1 VNLKIYNFLTRRKEP
16 FKPIKK
22 GLVGFYACG
31 PTVYNYAHIGNFRT
45 YIFEDVLRRTLEYA
59 GYKVKHVM
67 NITDVGHLTS
77 DADAGEDKI
86 EKEARKEKKSV
97 WNIAKFY
104 EKAFFADIDALH
116 IKQAELIVRA
126 TDSIKTQIKII
137 KILIK
142 KKYAYET
149 STAVYFHVP
158 KFKNY
163 SRYSRQPL
171 KNLIIGARAEVVSDN
186 EKKHPA
192 DFVLWFKAVGRFQN
206 HVMRWPSPWGDGFP
220 GWHIECSAISSENL
234 GQPFDIHAGGV
245 DHIFPHHTNEIA
257 QSEAA
262 YGKKLAH
269 FWLEGEHLI
278 IDSKR
283 MGKSL
288 GNFYILRDLEKKEF
302 WPESFRYLVLSAH
315 YRSQLNFTLE
325 SLQSAENAF
334 LGLTI
339 FISRLKADLAQS
351 VKRISVFRTL
361 NRFQVNFQKAVFD
374 DLNTPK
380 ALAVMWNLVHEY
392 NKNSKKFNPKDIL
405 ALFYDFDK
413 VLGLGFANIGP
424 EALSTEAQKLLKE
437 REKARKA
444 GDFKKADEIRLQIKH
459 LGWQVSDTTGGSQLF
474 HL

>member
-257 QSEAA
+257 Q
-262 YGKKLAH
+262 
-269 FWLEGEHLI
+269 
-278 IDSKR
+278 
-283 MGKSL
+283 
-288 GNFYILRDLEKKEF
+288 
-302 WPESFRYLVLSAH
+302 
-315 YRSQLNFTLE
+315 
-325 SLQSAENAF
+325 
-334 LGLTI
+334 
-339 FISRLKADLAQS
+339 
-351 VKRISVFRTL
+351 
-361 NRFQVNFQKAVFD
+361 
-374 DLNTPK
+374 
-380 ALAVMWNLVHEY
+380 
-392 NKNSKKFNPKDIL
+392 
-405 ALFYDFDK
+405 
-413 VLGLGFANIGP
+413 GFAAFGKQTANYWLHNGWLTGKGGEKIGDP
-424 EALSTEAQKLLKE
+424 TPVANWRSP
-437 REKARKA
+437 
-444 GDFKKADEIRLQIKH
+444 
-459 LGWQVSDTTGGSQLF
+459 
-474 HL
+474 